1 MKDKTA
7 VLIPSLSPDEKL
19 LSAIKELRKEGFSHI
34 LVVNDGS
41 APSYGRFFDEAAAL
55 GAVVI
60 THTVNQGKGRALK
73 TGINHIL
80 LQWPQCKFVVTVDSD
95 GQHKTKD
102 VLRCL
107 KALEEAPD
115 SLVLGCRC
123 FDKKSIPFRSR
134 FGNIVT
140 AKIMKLLIGLA
151 ISDTQTGLR
160 AFSTENMRRFLA
172 IAGERFEYEMNML
185 LYCKEEEIPLV
196 EVEIET
202 IYLEENKSSHFR
214 PLQDSAKIYSL
225 FLKYILSS
233 FSSFLID
240 ILLFTLFVNLF
251 KRGIPQSYIV
261 VSTVLAR
268 VISSVYNF
276 FMNRIGVFKSKVPL
290 GRTAIRYYTLAVIQ
304 MLISAG
310 GVWALHQVLPMGE
323 SIVKIVV
330 DTILFCISFQIQREW
345 VYAKK

>member
-1 MKDKTA
+1 MKESTV

-19 LSAIKELRKEGFSHI
+19 ISAIREMKDAGFI
-34 LVVNDGS
+34 NLLVINDGS
-41 APSYGRFFDEAAAL
+41 APSYQKFFDEAAAL
-55 GAVVI
+55 GAVVV

-80 LQWPQCKFVVTVDSD
+80 LHWTQCKYVVTVDSD

-107 KALEEAPD
+107 EALKEKPE
-115 SLVLGCRC
+115 SLVLGCRR

-134 FGNIVT
+134 FGNVIT
-140 AKIMKLLIGLA
+140 AKIMKLLVGLA

-160 AFSTENMRRFLA
+160 AFSAENMRRFLS
-172 IAGERFEYEMNML
+172 ISGERFEYEMNML
-185 LYCKEEEIPLV
+185 LYCKEEEIPLT

-225 FLKYILSS
+225 FFKYILSS

-240 ILLFTLFVNLF
+240 ILLFSLFVHFL
-251 KRGIPQSYIV
+251 KERIPQSYIV
-261 VSTVLAR
+261 IATALAR
-268 VISSVYNF
+268 LISSLYNF
-276 FMNRIGVFKSKVPL
+276 FMNRVGVFKSKVPL
-290 GRTAIRYYTLAVIQ
+290 GKTAVRYYFLAAVQ
-304 MLISAG
+304 MLLSAG

-323 SIVKIVV
+323 SIVKIIV